1 MSAGLRPAETPQGVV
16 DSKLP
21 FRQVVK
27 ARDFDSRIRWFKSIN
42 GSQKNKEEKNVKAK
56 YEPMVNLKIM
66 RIKNGMTQEEL
77 ARKANISAV
86 LVSLYERGQNFPRKG
101 TLDALAKALN
111 CDVRDI
117 I

>member
-1 MSAGLRPAETPQGVV
+1 MDYITLLKENQYPARREKRAKEAGM
-16 DSKLP
+16 K
-21 FRQVVK
+21 
-27 ARDFDSRIRWFKSIN
+27 
-42 GSQKNKEEKNVKAK
+42 K

-86 LVSLYERGQNFPRKG
+86 LVSLYERGQHFPRKG

>member
-1 MSAGLRPAETPQGVV
+1 M
-16 DSKLP
+16 K
-21 FRQVVK
+21 
-27 ARDFDSRIRWFKSIN
+27 
-42 GSQKNKEEKNVKAK
+42 K

-77 ARKANISAV
+77 ARKANISSV
-86 LVSLYERGQNFPRKG
+86 LVSLYECGRNFPRKA